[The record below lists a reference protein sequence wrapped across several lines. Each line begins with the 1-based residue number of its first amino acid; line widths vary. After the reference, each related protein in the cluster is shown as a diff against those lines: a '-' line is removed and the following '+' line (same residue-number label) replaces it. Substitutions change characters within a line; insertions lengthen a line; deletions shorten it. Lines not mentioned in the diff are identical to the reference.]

1 MKNILDRQHKLWIPW
16 LVFLVVVAVLF
27 VLWFVTFSP
36 SAWNATTN
44 YLQLYLEFI
53 TSNPI
58 EAFLTVSTG
67 PGGSV
72 SWTFIPVY
80 LSLVFHVSLYFFQKQ
95 KHLEITII
103 TKYYIVYLVC
113 LALFAISFQN
123 ASQHYDWY
131 WNPVT
136 DSQGYVDTWTHI
148 TSPWLLGALIMP
160 FALERY
166 LYWDKRSKW
175 MFIFFV
181 LLIVA
186 LIWEIGETVDIQIR
200 DSASY
205 FNYPMDSLKDIIMGS
220 VVGSLLSYVIYQ
232 HLVMFPKEKEQ
243 TSEQN

>member
-1 MKNILDRQHKLWIPW
+1 LGDRFNQQRKLWVPW
-16 LVFLVVVAVLF
+16 LVFLVAVAVLF
-27 VLWFVTFSP
+27 VVWFVTFSA
-36 SAWNATTN
+36 SAWDATTN

-53 TSNPI
+53 VTRPI
-58 EAFLTVSTG
+58 DAFLTVSTG
-67 PGGSV
+67 PGGTV

-80 LSLVFHVSLYFFQKQ
+80 FFTIVHVGLYFYQKE
-95 KHLEITII
+95 KGIEFTIV
-103 TKYYIVYLVC
+103 TKYYLVYLVC

-136 DSQGYVDTWTHI
+136 DSQGYIDTWTHI

-160 FALERY
+160 FAFERY
-166 LYWDKRSKW
+166 LGWDKKSKW

-186 LIWEIGETVDIQIR
+186 LVWEIGETVDIQIR
-200 DSASY
+200 ESASY

-232 HLVMFPKEKEQ
+232 HLVMFPKEKEE
-243 TSEQN
+243 TSE